1 MIINAINGNGNRL
14 IKVTKDTNKDAIKEF
29 LVTTLSQCATNE
41 YFIETPYSE
50 TKLTD
55 EYLADKVLN
64 VCIYDLY
71 PEPIGKYVLCI
82 QDDNFARCPHLPVW
96 YIKQQVDKYWD
107 TIEYSI
113 NHEDELTW

>member
-50 TKLTD
+50 TKLLYKKP
-55 EYLADKVLN
+55 EEAVLN
-64 VCIYDLY
+64 IYVTTPE

-82 QDDNFARCPHLPVW
+82 QDDNFAKCPHLPVW
-96 YIKQQVDKYWD
+96 YIKQQIDKYWD